1 MSGHDTVIPVETPA
15 STLSTT
21 TVRDV
26 VAEKPVLARPGAA
39 TGAWF
44 TIRKAISFP
53 VMMGALLIGAG
64 LVGTQGHL
72 PDPDTW
78 WHVSVGQQV
87 LQTHTWPTSDP
98 YSFTA
103 HGTEW
108 IAYEWLGEVA
118 MAMAARAGGLLGLAL
133 LLKGLI
139 TVITALL
146 YYYAFIASGN
156 SKAACIATAFVLPIA
171 AVAFSLRPQLFGYV
185 FLLLTL
191 ICLEHFRRG
200 NRQALWFLPPLFMV
214 WVNTHGTFV
223 FGFLAI
229 GIYWAS
235 GLVSFQMGGL
245 TAERWMPRQRSQLL
259 LTTLLCLLALLV
271 TPYGSRLAAYPL
283 EMATSQPVNI
293 SHIQEWQPLSFD
305 LGIGKYLLG
314 FVLVIFL
321 AQVIFRLSFKLHE
334 LAMLFFAAY
343 AACVHI
349 RFVLIFAIFLAPIVA
364 TILSRWVPPY
374 EAAIDRHVLNAI
386 IIALVVIGLVKLLPS
401 KRDLDKMVA
410 KDYPVR
416 AIEYLRQNPQPN
428 EMFNEYG
435 WGGYLIWQLPEH
447 KVFIDGRGDLY
458 EYSGVFKDYIDIASL
473 NRNTFQLLRKY
484 DVHSCLV
491 QSSGPLATLLSA
503 SPEWIRVYN
512 DELSAIF
519 VETHSSHAVSG
530 AAALQNVAHVTQP
543 TVTKLDDHTVGK
555 RSRNETWTAD
565 RRTFLPP
572 ARAMSQI
579 KALIYKGLAQN
590 AFGTKVVPGMHL
602 SGGAVVPRKNT
613 LPIL

>member
-1 MSGHDTVIPVETPA
+1 VALASCPSGWCINNLRMKKSDTLLPIRVEVDSGCIAAPPAASLPNVAFPHD
-15 STLSTT
+15 S
-21 TVRDV
+21 
-26 VAEKPVLARPGAA
+26 GAIRS
-39 TGAWF
+39 AWF
-44 TIRKAISFP
+44 TLRKAISFP
-53 VMMGALLIGAG
+53 MMMGALLIGAA
-64 LVGTQGHL
+64 LIGTQGHL

-103 HGTEW
+103 HGTPW

-118 MAMAARAGGLLGLAL
+118 MALAARAGGLLGLAL

-139 TVITALL
+139 AVIAALL

-200 NRQALWFLPPLFMV
+200 NRLALWFLPPLFMV

-235 GLVSFQMGGL
+235 GLLNFQMGGL
-245 TAERWMPRQRSQLL
+245 TAERWTPRQRSQLL
-259 LTTLLCLLALLV
+259 LTTLLCVLALLV

-293 SHIQEWQPLSFD
+293 AHIQEWQPLSFD

-314 FVLVIFL
+314 FVLAIFL
-321 AQVIFRLSFKLHE
+321 AQVIFRLSFRLHE

-349 RFVLIFAIFLAPIVA
+349 RFVLIFTIFLVPIVA
-364 TILSRWVPPY
+364 TILARWVPPY
-374 EAAIDRHVLNAI
+374 DAAKDRHVLNVI
-386 IIALVVIGLVKLLPS
+386 IMAFVVIGLVKLLPS
-401 KRDLDKMVA
+401 RRDLDEMVA

-416 AIEYLRQNPQPN
+416 AVAYLRQNPQPSQ
-428 EMFNEYG
+428 MFNEYG

-484 DVHSCLV
+484 GVQSCLV
-491 QSSGPLATLLSA
+491 QSKSPLATLLSA
-503 SPEWIRVYN
+503 SPEWTAVYT
-512 DELSAIF
+512 DELSTIF
-519 VETHSSHAVSG
+519 VGVHKPQTAAG
-530 AAALQNVAHVTQP
+530 AARFQNVAP
-543 TVTKLDDHTVGK
+543 SIYARVTKLDDPTLEK
-555 RSRNETWTAD
+555 RSLTETPIGGP
-565 RRTFLPP
+565 RRPSLPP
-572 ARAMSQI
+572 RHLSQI
-579 KALIYKGLAQN
+579 SQ
-590 AFGTKVVPGMHL
+590 L
-602 SGGAVVPRKNT
+602 SFSDLK
-613 LPIL
+613 